1 MILNKKIIEE
11 EKKKLTS
18 KDIKIITNFNKE
30 KRDIHS
36 YFRSIYFDGKIDFNL
51 NELDGTLAHE
61 LTHIKDYH
69 LIKLILAGLLIFAFI
84 LIVAIIILQ
93 FINTKL
99 NTFCTVAIILLV
111 IIVSE
116 GVSYLTLSR

>member
-1 MILNKKIIEE
+1 MDSDIVQILNILAKNLKEYSIASPKEIIEE

-61 LTHIKDYH
+61 LTHIK
-69 LIKLILAGLLIFAFI
+69 IL
-84 LIVAIIILQ
+84 
-93 FINTKL
+93 K
-99 NTFCTVAIILLV
+99 
-111 IIVSE
+111 
-116 GVSYLTLSR
+116 